1 MPPFPK
7 TFAPSLSLRGAG
19 VSDIFS
25 VSAHELQARKIST
38 PVAVGGPF
46 PVALTCRGR
55 ENRREALCAKLI
67 PLNQVSNT
75 FSFSSQIT
83 RGIARSLVNGTVD
96 CTPLQ
101 LTRKSI
107 DIRSSFV
114 ICDAII
120 GRREKQLAIATLF
133 ARESPKECIAKWGAA
148 APPLFSLPPP
158 SFETVTH
165 FATGKH
171 LSDALLPPPPSPSPE
186 RKNGNTLIQ
195 SGVTKRPFLEA
206 ENRAIKASPP
216 ILAALKDC
224 RKLPDN
230 PSCEMYGNKY
240 ILQEI
245 SMPRRTT

>member
-1 MPPFPK
+1 MALL
-7 TFAPSLSLRGAG
+7 FAYGQSSHGVATPIQGTPRADLS
-19 VSDIFS
+19 I
-25 VSAHELQARKIST
+25 
-38 PVAVGGPF
+38 
-46 PVALTCRGR
+46 
-55 ENRREALCAKLI
+55 
-67 PLNQVSNT
+67 
-75 FSFSSQIT
+75 
-83 RGIARSLVNGTVD
+83 
-96 CTPLQ
+96 
-101 LTRKSI
+101 RKSN
-107 DIRSSFV
+107 
-114 ICDAII
+114 
-120 GRREKQLAIATLF
+120 
-133 ARESPKECIAKWGAA
+133 AKWGAA

-230 PSCEMYGNKY
+230 PSSEMYGNKY